1 MTELHK
7 RLFPLPAH
15 ALRDHRRPPSLI
27 RRIAAGLTGV
37 ALFALLALPASAA
50 VNPDDLLPVD
60 EAFAVDARASD
71 PGTIAIH
78 WKIADG
84 YYLYRHRTSV
94 TTDKGF
100 SSRALQ
106 LPNGEAHEDEFFGK
120 VETYRKRLTAQ
131 LPGEA
136 RATTT
141 QVTIKYQGC
150 ADAGICYPPQTR
162 TLTVALPAPGA
173 AGASPP
179 ADSGVLA
186 RLGAPGSPK
195 APGGMG
201 TSVLFPGGA
210 GKVDAMPLPAEQ
222 AFGFEAIAGD
232 GDTLLLRFTP
242 ARGYY
247 LYRDNTRLTLTSKSG
262 GIALGSPRWPRGTQH
277 RDEHFGDVVVY
288 FDQIDVPL
296 PLSRKRAD
304 ASTVTLTATFQGCQN
319 DGICYPPMTRKV
331 DIALPAGTVTDTK
344 VAAGPPATASADADA
359 STGPSGSARD
369 GDPATGA
376 AFTGEDPGDAASIS
390 EEALDAAPGMS
401 DSATAARGT
410 QRLSAAAGVSG
421 EAAPG
426 VLLVLLFA
434 LIGGLILNL
443 MPCVLPVLSL
453 KVLSL
458 AGSRDQPGAARRQA
472 LWYTAGVMVSFA
484 ALGALALGLRE
495 AGLALGWGFQL
506 QQPLVVAL
514 LALLMLALGLSL
526 SGVWQLAGRWTGA
539 GHGLT
544 TRSGPAGDFFTG
556 VLAVVVATP
565 CTAPFMGA
573 ALAWAFTAPTV
584 IALAVFLTLGLGLA
598 LPFLLIGFVPALARA
613 LPRPGAWME
622 TFKQIM
628 AFPLY
633 LTAVWLAW
641 VLAKQLG
648 ADAIG
653 LWMVAAVLVALAAW
667 AWNRSRITGR
677 AWATGLAIV
686 ALLAAGWPLWLIQTQ
701 PIPQPAL
708 AQAMAEEGQLV
719 KIPFSEQRLADLR
732 AANRVVFVNMTADW
746 CVTCK
751 ANERTVLGRAD
762 FQQALA
768 DADAAYLVGDWT
780 NVDPALTAFLQRHKA
795 VGVPLY
801 VVFPRGGGEGRIL
814 PTLLT
819 PDIVRQALA
828 DAATPAEAL

>member
-1 MTELHK
+1 MTEPRTRLSLHAFLPSVPSDPPRT
-7 RLFPLPAH
+7 RLGRRVAASLGGL
-15 ALRDHRRPPSLI
+15 ALL
-27 RRIAAGLTGV
+27 AG
-37 ALFALLALPASAA
+37 LALPALAA
-50 VNPDDLLPVD
+50 VNADDLLPVD

-71 PGTIAIH
+71 QGAVAIH

-94 TTDKGF
+94 TSDAGF
-100 SSRALQ
+100 AAGELQ
-106 LPNGEAHEDEFFGK
+106 LPPGEPHEDEFFGK

-136 RATTT
+136 RGASTTLT
-141 QVTIKYQGC
+141 VKYQGC

-162 TLTVALPAPGA
+162 KLTVALPSVPPARAPAASKGTNLLGKPLASSGLGGNALFPGA
-173 AGASPP
+173 AG
-179 ADSGVLA
+179 
-186 RLGAPGSPK
+186 GA
-195 APGGMG
+195 
-201 TSVLFPGGA
+201 
-210 GKVDAMPLPAEQ
+210 DAMPLPAEQ

-232 GDTLLLRFTP
+232 GDTLLLRFSP
-242 ARGYY
+242 ASGYY
-247 LYRDNTRLTLTSKSG
+247 LYRDNTRLTLESADG
-262 GIALGSPRWPRGTQH
+262 GIALGKPRWPTGRQH

-288 FDQIDVPL
+288 FDQIDVPV
-296 PLSRKRAD
+296 PLLRERAD
-304 ASTVTLTATFQGCQN
+304 AATVKLTATFQGCQN

-331 DIALPAGTVTDTK
+331 EIDLPKGTVTATTK
-344 VAAGPPATASADADA
+344 PAADAAGTTSPVA
-359 STGPSGSARD
+359 
-369 GDPATGA
+369 
-376 AFTGEDPGDAASIS
+376 
-390 EEALDAAPGMS
+390 
-401 DSATAARGT
+401 
-410 QRLSAAAGVSG
+410 AAAGDATGTQTDGAAGQLPGAGEIDATVVASG
-421 EAAPG
+421 AALGTDESLGAIDAGAAASSPSPASSQTSAGTPDSAPG
-426 VLLVLLFA
+426 LMLILLFA

-458 AGSRDQPGAARRQA
+458 AGNGHTPGAARRQA

-484 ALGALALGLRE
+484 ALGALALGLRQ

-506 QQPLVVAL
+506 QQPIVVAL

-539 GHGLT
+539 GHVLT

-573 ALAWAFTAPTV
+573 ALAWAFTAPAA
-584 IALAVFLTLGLGLA
+584 IAPAVFLALGLGLA

-648 ADAIG
+648 ADAVG
-653 LWMVAAVLVALAAW
+653 LWMVAAVLVALGAW
-667 AWNRSRITGR
+667 AWNHSRTHARG
-677 AWATGLAIV
+677 WATSLAVI
-686 ALLAAGWPLWLIQTQ
+686 ALLGAGWTLWLIHTH
-701 PIPQPAL
+701 PLPEKVLEHTAVG
-708 AQAMAEEGQLV
+708 EDQLV
-719 KIPFSEQRLADLR
+719 KVPFSEQRLADLR

-751 ANERTVLGRAD
+751 ANEKTVLGREG
-762 FQQALA
+762 FKRALD

-780 NVDPALTAFLQRHKA
+780 NVDPVLTAFLQRHNA

-801 VVFPRGGGEGRIL
+801 VVFPRGGGEGQIL
-814 PTLLT
+814 PTVLT

-828 DAATPAEAL
+828 DAAVEAF